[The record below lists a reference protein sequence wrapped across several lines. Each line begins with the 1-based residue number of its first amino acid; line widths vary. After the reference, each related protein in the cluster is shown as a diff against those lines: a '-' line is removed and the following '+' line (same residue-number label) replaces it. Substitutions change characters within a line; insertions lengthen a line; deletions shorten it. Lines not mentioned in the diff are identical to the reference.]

1 MSLLIGI
8 CSKEME
14 IDNIFLIFRHVL
26 CFFFSLSFSCT
37 RVCHVFVPTVCMH
50 PLFCT

>member
-26 CFFFSLSFSCT
+26 CFFFSLSVFRG
-37 RVCHVFVPTVCMH
+37 RVCVSCFFVPTVCI
-50 PLFCT
+50 PT